1 MDGRDLI
8 EVITNYGVAASGKK
22 GIECAVA
29 ACPRCQDRPGKFW
42 RHGAR
47 LRLFLVFAVV
57 VLEVKSYLPRWK
69 CPSCR
74 RTFTQYPPFA
84 LPFKRYP
91 LPFIRER
98 VSAYVTDEGC
108 TYESGV
114 SDGPGIIPVFHKD
127 PKKARTL
134 RRSTLWRWV
143 STLGG
148 FPEMVRRALD
158 LIKQKD
164 PSSVL
169 FRALGEHQFRGEKF
183 RSQAR
188 KGVLQRCRELL
199 LVEPVYAELFDVK
212 IFPDLATGVGW
223 K

>member
-1 MDGRDLI
+1 
-8 EVITNYGVAASGKK
+8 
-22 GIECAVA
+22 
-29 ACPRCQDRPGKFW
+29 
-42 RHGAR
+42 
-47 LRLFLVFAVV
+47 
-57 VLEVKSYLPRWK
+57 
-69 CPSCR
+69 
-74 RTFTQYPPFA
+74 

-98 VSAYVTDEGC
+98 VAAYATDE
-108 TYESGV
+108 
-114 SDGPGIIPVFHKD
+114 
-127 PKKARTL
+127 ARTYAKGVEEEGMSICHEDPDEGGKL
-134 RRSTLWRWV
+134 WPSTLWRWV

-148 FPEMVRRALD
+148 FPETVRRGLD

-164 PSSVL
+164 SSSAL
-169 FRALGEHQFRGEKF
+169 FRCLGGRPFRGEKF

-199 LVEPVYAELFDVK
+199 LVEPVYAESFNVR